1 LRLSTQQGHG
11 RPLVR
16 FEGSDSATALVGM
29 AGFVLVGAVE
39 VDGELWQLI
48 ETTAR
53 AWCRACGCRA
63 VSKGRRTVKVRDLP
77 AGGRPVVIGWRK
89 RIWRCP
95 ATECEVKTWTE
106 QHDAIG
112 ARRSLTE
119 RARRET
125 CRRVGRNH
133 SVAEVA
139 RELGVGWATVM
150 AAVVDYG
157 TPLVEDPDRIGT
169 VQQLGLDEAKYQKA
183 GPRRRTRYATGFV
196 DLDRGQ
202 LLDVVPGRTA
212 AAVHDWLTARPVD
225 WLRAVATVAIDPHQ
239 GYANGVKTRL
249 SHATLV
255 VDPFHA
261 VKLANAAIDDVR
273 RRVQQETL
281 GHRGHKDDPLYGI
294 RRLLLQA
301 RETLSDK
308 GRARLEAGLKAGDP
322 RDEVLDAW
330 LAKESLRDFY
340 AAASPAEA
348 VRLFD
353 DFLAECRSSRVPE
366 QHRLGRTMTK
376 WSKEIL
382 AHHTTGASNG
392 PTEAVNLLIKKVQ
405 RVAHGF
411 RNFDNYRL
419 RLLLMCGNVKW
430 QTQPTARIRGRAPR
444 LAA

>member
-1 LRLSTQQGHG
+1 VG
-11 RPLVR
+11 
-16 FEGSDSATALVGM
+16 FEGSESAAALVGM
-29 AGFVLVGAVE
+29 AGFVLVGATEVE
-39 VDGELWQLI
+39 GELWQLI
-48 ETTAR
+48 ETTAVP

-106 QHDAIG
+106 QSDAIG
-112 ARRSLTE
+112 ARRALTE
-119 RARRET
+119 RARREA
-125 CRRVGRNH
+125 CRRVGQNH
-133 SVAEVA
+133 AVAEVA

-150 AAVVDYG
+150 AAVEDYG
-157 TPLVEDPDRIGT
+157 RPLVDDPDRIGS

-183 GPRRRTRYATGFV
+183 GPRRHTRYATGFV
-196 DLDRGQ
+196 DLDRGR
-202 LLDVVPGRTA
+202 LLDVVPDRTG
-212 AAVHDWLTARPVD
+212 AAVHAWLSARPAD
-225 WLRAVATVAIDPHQ
+225 WLRAVTTVAIDPHQ
-239 GYANGVKTRL
+239 GYANGVKTHL
-249 SHATLV
+249 GHATLV

-281 GHRGHKDDPLYGI
+281 GHRGHTDDPLYGI

-308 GRARLEAGLKAGDP
+308 GRARLDAGLKAGDP
-322 RDEVLDAW
+322 RDEVLDTW

-340 AAASPAEA
+340 AATNPADA
-348 VRLFD
+348 ARLFE
-353 DFLAECRSSRVPE
+353 DFVAECRSSRVPE
-366 QHRLGRTMTK
+366 LHRLAKTMTR
-376 WSKEIL
+376 WRTEIL

-419 RLLLMCGNVKW
+419 RLLLVCGNVKW